1 MLPMHRPSFALL
13 AMPLLAVSIVAAEPD
28 PLVSL
33 DTLLG
38 PPSVQSPLLSP
49 DGKRFSAVMPYEG
62 VPNIFVAPVDDP
74 IAAKPLTS
82 DTARPVNVT
91 DVSGHV
97 TYRWIDDARIMFMK
111 DDDGDENFNLYLVD
125 VASAE
130 VKALTK
136 YEKVQVRFLRQ
147 DGSRVLYSV
156 NNRTLAF
163 HDVYL
168 LDVDS
173 GESTLVEQNTGFYGY
188 VADNA
193 LRLRVGIKVTP
204 AGTVDLWS
212 SSGDGQWKPWIQYG
226 AGDEAGTS
234 IGFDPENKRLI
245 SYDSR
250 DRNTAAIVAVV
261 PGENEVKV
269 LAEDTRVDISESL
282 VDPRTHAVLAYA
294 SEWLTKE
301 WHAIDP
307 SAGPDLDYLTKFREG
322 NLSIASTS
330 RDNRKWLVR
339 YTLSDAP
346 ETYYLYDRDEKQARE
361 LFNTSPELAKL
372 PLARLHPALAK
383 SRDGFDLVGYY
394 MLPRW
399 SDLDTDGK
407 PDAPLPMVMII
418 HGGPSDERVQYGF
431 YPMVQWLANRGYAA
445 FIANF
450 RGSPGFGKKFLNA
463 QNLEWGGKMNDDIV
477 DQVNWAVEHGIADK
491 SRIGVLG
498 GSYGGYATLAAITF
512 TPDVFA
518 CGVAVVGP
526 SNLET
531 FAKTAPAHW
540 SMDHLAKRIGDPR
553 TEEGRAFLHSRS
565 PFYHVD
571 QITKPLLIAQG
582 ANDPRVVQ
590 AESDQIVK
598 ALKENGKE
606 VTYLL
611 YPDEGHGFARPE
623 NNRSMFAIAEVFFA
637 NHLGGRYQPL
647 TNELEGS
654 SVQVPEGA
662 ERIAGLREAL
672 ERGHSVK

>member
-1 MLPMHRPSFALL
+1 
-13 AMPLLAVSIVAAEPD
+13 
-28 PLVSL
+28 
-33 DTLLG
+33 G
-38 PPSVQSPLLSP
+38 
-49 DGKRFSAVMPYEG
+49 
-62 VPNIFVAPVDDP
+62 
-74 IAAKPLTS
+74 
-82 DTARPVNVT
+82 VNVT
-91 DVSGHV
+91 DVSGRL

-111 DDDGDENFNLYLVD
+111 DDDGDENYDLYLVD
-125 VASAE
+125 VASGE
-130 VKALTK
+130 GKALTNYDK
-136 YEKVQVRFLRQ
+136 AQVRFLGQ
-147 DGSRVLYSV
+147 EGNRVLYSV
-156 NNRTLAF
+156 NNRTPAF

-168 LDVDS
+168 LDVDT
-173 GESTLVEQNTGFYGY
+173 GESTLVEKNTGFYGY

-193 LRLRVGIKVTP
+193 LRPRVGIKVT
-204 AGTVDLWS
+204 ATGTIDLWS
-212 SSGDGQWKPWIQYG
+212 SAGDGQWKPWIQYG
-226 AGDEAGTS
+226 AGDEAGIS
-234 IGFDPENKRLI
+234 IGFDAENKRLI

-250 DRNTAAIVAVV
+250 DRNTTAIVAVV

-269 LAEDTRVDISESL
+269 LAEDPRVDISESL

-294 SEWLTKE
+294 SEWLAKE
-301 WHAIDP
+301 WRAIDQ
-307 SAGPDLDYLTKFREG
+307 AVAPDLEYLTKFREG
-322 NLSIASTS
+322 NLSITSTS

-361 LFNTSPELAKL
+361 LFNSSPELAKL

-383 SRDGFDLVGYY
+383 SRNGFDLVGYY

-399 SDLDTDGK
+399 SDPDMDGK
-407 PDAPLPMVMII
+407 PDSPQPMVMII

-450 RGSPGFGKKFLNA
+450 RGSPGFGKRFLNA
-463 QNLEWGGKMNDDIV
+463 QDLEWGGKMNDDII

-491 SRIGVLG
+491 SRIGVMG

-518 CGVAVVGP
+518 CGFDVVGP

-540 SMDHLAKRIGDPR
+540 SVDHLAKRIGDLR
-553 TEEGRAFLHSRS
+553 TEEGRAHLRARS
-565 PFYHVD
+565 PFYHID

-598 ALKENGKE
+598 ALAESGKE

-637 NHLGGRYQPL
+637 KHLGGRHQPL
-647 TNELEGS
+647 TNELKGS

-672 ERGHSVK
+672 ERRHSVK